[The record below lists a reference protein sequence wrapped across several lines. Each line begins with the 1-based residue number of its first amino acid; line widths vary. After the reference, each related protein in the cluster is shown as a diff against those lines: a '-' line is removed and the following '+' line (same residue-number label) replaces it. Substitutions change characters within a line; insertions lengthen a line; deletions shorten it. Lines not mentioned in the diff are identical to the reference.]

1 MSVGDAKAVL
11 LVEDDIDVREAVADT
26 LDEAGYRV
34 SPARNGQEALDMLRS
49 GAVQPR
55 VILLDLMMPVM
66 DGWQFREEQLR
77 DPALA
82 SIPVVALSAHVCAT
96 EPQTPTRL
104 LADLGDT
111 LHRRFGIDHI
121 TIQVEPEGFAECA
134 GCGASAAAGAR
145 V

>member
-82 SIPVVALSAHVCAT
+82 SIPVVALSAH
-96 EPQTPTRL
+96 
-104 LADLGDT
+104 G
-111 LHRRFGIDHI
+111 GIEALD
-121 TIQVEPEGFAECA
+121 
-134 GCGASAAAGAR
+134 AAAHLRKPVELKQLLDTVAR
-145 V
+145 FFG